1 MDIGALSDQEL
12 LNYIIFLGAGA
23 LVFAGIFVVTMV
35 FYIRGRQATTKR
47 KPASD
52 AMRVVPTS
60 AGEESD
66 TMSLL
71 KSRMK
76 KTQKADADAQ
86 TAAAPS
92 PTQPSTAG
100 VAYRELLRV
109 LVDPSGKKIVVE
121 VEGKRYETISQIKDR
136 SIGRRILETV
146 AALLKF
152 SGGYMTTA
160 EGTKAMPIPNVK
172 LTALPAKAA
181 SVSVPPAPSAAPAAQ
196 ARPTAAQPPEMSP
209 AVAEFLADMEA
220 ASQSMKQSE
229 TPKTSQPFWGR
240 AFKGGDKK
248 VSAAPETPA
257 FSLAEE
263 IDKIVQQKL
272 KAAND
277 WTRVKIQSG
286 AGGMVRFQVAG
297 KVYESVDQIEEVNV
311 QAVIKSAIEEWNG

>member
-1 MDIGALSDQEL
+1 MDIGALSDREL
-12 LNYIIFLGAGA
+12 LNYIILLGVGS
-23 LVFAGIFVVTMV
+23 LTFAGIFIAAMV
-35 FYIRGRQATTKR
+35 FYIRGRQATTPKR

-52 AMRVVPTS
+52 AKRVALTS
-60 AGEESD
+60 AREESD

-71 KSRMK
+71 KSRMAK
-76 KTQKADADAQ
+76 AQKATAAQ
-86 TAAAPS
+86 TTPA
-92 PTQPSTAG
+92 QPSTEG
-100 VAYRELLRV
+100 GAYRELLRV
-109 LVDPSGKKIVVE
+109 LVAPGGEKIVVE

-136 SIGRRILETV
+136 SVGRRILEAI

-152 SGGYMTTA
+152 SGGYMATA
-160 EGTKAMPIPNVK
+160 EGTKVLPVPNVK
-172 LTALPAKAA
+172 LTALPANAA
-181 SVSVPPAPSAAPAAQ
+181 PVPAPPAPSAASAAQ

-220 ASQSMKQSE
+220 ASQSVKQPE
-229 TPKTSQPFWGR
+229 TPQSPRSFWGR
-240 AFKGGDKK
+240 TFKGGDKK
-248 VSAAPETPA
+248 APAALETPA

-277 WTRVKIQSG
+277 WTRVKIQSS

-311 QAVIKSAIEEWNG
+311 QAIIKSAIEEWNGR